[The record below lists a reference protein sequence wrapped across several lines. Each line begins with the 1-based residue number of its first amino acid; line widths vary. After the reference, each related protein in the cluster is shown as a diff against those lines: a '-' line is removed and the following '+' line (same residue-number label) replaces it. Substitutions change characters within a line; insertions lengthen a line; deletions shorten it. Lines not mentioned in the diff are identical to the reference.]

1 MFFPIPNPFAT
12 KERRVKKAVSTESLD
27 RPLHKIKFAEIFKQD
42 EAKFVV
48 STTPV
53 HPHSANAYAIRTRG
67 IG

>member
-1 MFFPIPNPFAT
+1 MFFPIPNLFSS
-12 KERRVKKAVSTESLD
+12 KERRVKKAVNTESLD

-53 HPHSANAYAIRTRG
+53 HPHTPNAHSLRLRG
-67 IG
+67 IA